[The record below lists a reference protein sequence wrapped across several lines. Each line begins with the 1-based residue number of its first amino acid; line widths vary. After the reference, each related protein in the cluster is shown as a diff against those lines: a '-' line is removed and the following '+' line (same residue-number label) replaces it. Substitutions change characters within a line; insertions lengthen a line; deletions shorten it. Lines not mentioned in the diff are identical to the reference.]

1 MRLNLQLWQFNN
13 FNSNNFMSIN
23 VFNQGSKSKLNLE
36 MVRKD
41 SRIINKT
48 LNVMPSYHF
57 FLDGSNKS
65 VG

>member
-1 MRLNLQLWQFNN
+1 
-13 FNSNNFMSIN
+13 MSIN